1 MKKDQILAASSLE
14 QLKTLGS
21 FREIKAFLETNIDNK
36 LGIRGWNS
44 LYKKINNLKETT
56 HLKKNILTKV
66 CTNESLE
73 KSKKEA
79 SDILEIIITARSRHD
94 LTRKIN
100 LIIDFFR
107 LDFFDPYKYYEK
119 TKLKKFKDSSKLEGI
134 DIEFPGKNTSLE
146 DILSKYRR

>member
-1 MKKDQILAASSLE
+1 MRKNQDYYLLT
-14 QLKTLGS
+14 LK
-21 FREIKAFLETNIDNK
+21 
-36 LGIRGWNS
+36 
-44 LYKKINNLKETT
+44 TT

-73 KSKKEA
+73 KSKNEA
-79 SDILEIIITARSRHD
+79 SDILESIITARSRHD